1 MGNEQIFQKKS
12 MQTAKLDCE
21 IPTVRGH
28 CGICAARREFKARL
42 NMWKPLCYYLLD
54 VAVVSLLSLA
64 VSEGDALHGH
74 LEVDSGG
81 RWEWVGCQCL
91 TNGLGNGLRPRE

>member
-1 MGNEQIFQKKS
+1 M
-12 MQTAKLDCE
+12 
-21 IPTVRGH
+21 V
-28 CGICAARREFKARL
+28 
-42 NMWKPLCYYLLD
+42 LLE
-54 VAVVSLLSLA
+54 ATVVSLLSLA